1 MDTSLASRTEGE
13 EAHADRISTAI
24 AAVANLLI
32 VLAFTRRSPR
42 LLLRAHST
50 RAENGKPVGIGM
62 FAKGGM
68 RTENEAWSVGGGDVE
83 NWPPLAE
90 IQYDGRPL
98 VAESGRPNSR
108 TGLHLNVRFRV
119 TPMFRTLGKNPR
131 RAGTVPIGELAA
143 GGLTHL
149 VMVAH
154 VRATMAGG
162 GACIF

>member
-62 FAKGGM
+62 FAKGGLWGLGFLPTHTM
-68 RTENEAWSVGGGDVE
+68 GLTVGGISRKPGVHEGSISIRDYVYLTIAFDHDIVDGAPASRFGYTLVDTIEKAVVLE
-83 NWPPLAE
+83 N
-90 IQYDGRPL
+90 
-98 VAESGRPNSR
+98 V
-108 TGLHLNVRFRV
+108 
-119 TPMFRTLGKNPR
+119 
-131 RAGTVPIGELAA
+131 
-143 GGLTHL
+143 
-149 VMVAH
+149 
-154 VRATMAGG
+154 
-162 GACIF
+162 GA